1 MSAEICRFEEF
12 ELDRNAYQLRCNG
25 RPRKLERIPLDLLF
39 LLIYRRGDL
48 VTRAEIVE
56 RIWGKDLFL
65 DTDSAINSAVRKIR
79 RALHDNPDAPRFVV
93 TVPAKGYRFIAKVT
107 MAAADDIG
115 VRLPSMPQGPAP
127 IVVGREAELARLES
141 WAAQVIE
148 GRRRVVFVAGEA
160 GIGKTTFVGAFLDTL
175 GGTGARIAR
184 GQCIEQYGAGE
195 PYMPVLEAL
204 MRLCREARG
213 ERVVELLHKFA
224 PTWLAQMPALL
235 SDADRDRLQ
244 VTVQG
249 ITQQR
254 MLREMAQALEALA
267 ADAPLIVALE
277 DLHWSDFS
285 TLELISAIAR
295 RTEPAR
301 LLVLPTYR
309 PTEMLVRNHPLRTIR
324 QELELHRHCE
334 EVRLKLLSEADV
346 ASYLAKRFVDDDAAR
361 SLASF
366 APLIHE
372 RTDGNPLFMVNVVD
386 YLVEQGSLL
395 DANQIE
401 TPRSIL
407 QMIERNLER
416 LTPDEQRILE
426 AASVVGADFSAA
438 AVAAALERP
447 VSDIEDSCTQLSRH
461 EQFISA
467 QGFSEWPDGTVASS
481 FRFHHALYSEVLYQ
495 RMPAGHRVELHRRI
509 AERGEK
515 AHGDHAGEI
524 AVELAHHYSRA
535 NDRNKAIEYFKIAG
549 GRAATRCAMVEAER
563 HYANALK
570 LLNELPE
577 TPERDR
583 RELALQLAV
592 GRARI
597 AIKGWAAPEVEHAY
611 SRGRKLFEQQGE
623 LAQLFPILYGRWVNY
638 LVRFDLRDA
647 YQIAE
652 ELMLQAKNAG
662 DSTLLLQAHQAL
674 GNTSCQMGRF
684 QLAREHL
691 EAALSLCNGRRVRP
705 LSVDME
711 VACRSYLSWT
721 LWFLGYPDQALKM
734 NYGAVELAQALSD
747 PFSLV
752 LAEIFLCQL
761 QQHRREGRAFQETAE
776 RLTAICAEH
785 GFLYGAAHATV
796 RRGAAMIEYGC
807 GEEGLEQIQQG
818 LAAHR
823 ATGAEV
829 NRPEFLY
836 WLAKGYCA
844 TGRVDDALDTLTNAL
859 RVSEEHEYLL
869 LEAEIYRLK
878 GEFLLRKSDFNSA
891 EALACFERGIEV
903 ARKQGAKSLEL
914 SSTTSLGRLLAKQG
928 RCEEARVMLAEIY
941 GWFTEGFDTADL
953 KDAKALLD
961 ELSN

>member
-39 LLIYRRGDL
+39 LLIDRRGDL
-48 VTRAEIVE
+48 VTRSEIVE

-65 DTDSAINSAVRKIR
+65 DSDNAINSAVRKIR
-79 RALHDNPDAPRFVV
+79 RALRDNPDAPRFVV

-115 VRLPSMPQGPAP
+115 VRLPSMPQGPEP

-148 GRRRVVFVAGEA
+148 GRRRVVFVSGEA
-160 GIGKTTFVGAFLDTL
+160 GIGKTTFVSAFLDTL
-175 GGTGARIAR
+175 GGTAAQIAR

-204 MRLCREARG
+204 MRLCREAHG

-224 PTWLAQMPALL
+224 PTWLGQMPALL
-235 SDADRDRLQ
+235 SDADRERLQ

-249 ITQQR
+249 VTQQR

-301 LLVLPTYR
+301 LLVLVTYR
-309 PTEMLVRNHPLRTIR
+309 PTEMLARNHPLRSIR
-324 QELELHRHCE
+324 QELELHHYCE

-372 RTDGNPLFMVNVVD
+372 RTDGNPLFMVNMVD
-386 YLVEQGSLL
+386 YLVQQGSLF
-395 DANQIE
+395 DANKIE

-407 QMIERNLER
+407 QMIERNLEK
-416 LTPDEQRILE
+416 LSPDEQRILE

-447 VSDIEDSCTQLSRH
+447 VSDIENSCTQLSRH

-509 AERGEK
+509 AEREEK
-515 AHGDHAGEI
+515 AHGDRAGEI

-549 GRAATRCAMVEAER
+549 ERAATRCAMVEAER

-583 RELALQLAV
+583 RELALQLVV
-592 GRARI
+592 GPALM

-611 SRGRKLFEQQGE
+611 TPRDGNLVSNLVNSRSS
-623 LAQLFPILYGRWVNY
+623 FPSYMGSGSITWSE
-638 LVRFDLRDA
+638 FDFRSA

-652 ELMLQAKNAG
+652 ELILRAKNAG
-662 DSTLLLQAHQAL
+662 DSTLLLQAHQAV
-674 GNTSCQMGRF
+674 GDTAHQMGRF
-684 QLAREHL
+684 RLASQHL
-691 EAALSLCNGRRVRP
+691 EIALCLGGARRLRP

-711 VACRSYLSWT
+711 VVCRS
-721 LWFLGYPDQALKM
+721 
-734 NYGAVELAQALSD
+734 
-747 PFSLV
+747 
-752 LAEIFLCQL
+752 
-761 QQHRREGRAFQETAE
+761 
-776 RLTAICAEH
+776 
-785 GFLYGAAHATV
+785 
-796 RRGAAMIEYGC
+796 
-807 GEEGLEQIQQG
+807 
-818 LAAHR
+818 
-823 ATGAEV
+823 
-829 NRPEFLY
+829 
-836 WLAKGYCA
+836 
-844 TGRVDDALDTLTNAL
+844 
-859 RVSEEHEYLL
+859 
-869 LEAEIYRLK
+869 
-878 GEFLLRKSDFNSA
+878 
-891 EALACFERGIEV
+891 
-903 ARKQGAKSLEL
+903 
-914 SSTTSLGRLLAKQG
+914 
-928 RCEEARVMLAEIY
+928 
-941 GWFTEGFDTADL
+941 
-953 KDAKALLD
+953 
-961 ELSN
+961 

>member
-1 MSAEICRFEEF
+1 
-12 ELDRNAYQLRCNG
+12 
-25 RPRKLERIPLDLLF
+25 
-39 LLIYRRGDL
+39 
-48 VTRAEIVE
+48 
-56 RIWGKDLFL
+56 
-65 DTDSAINSAVRKIR
+65 
-79 RALHDNPDAPRFVV
+79 
-93 TVPAKGYRFIAKVT
+93 
-107 MAAADDIG
+107 
-115 VRLPSMPQGPAP
+115 
-127 IVVGREAELARLES
+127 
-141 WAAQVIE
+141 
-148 GRRRVVFVAGEA
+148 
-160 GIGKTTFVGAFLDTL
+160 
-175 GGTGARIAR
+175 
-184 GQCIEQYGAGE
+184 
-195 PYMPVLEAL
+195 
-204 MRLCREARG
+204 
-213 ERVVELLHKFA
+213 
-224 PTWLAQMPALL
+224 
-235 SDADRDRLQ
+235 
-244 VTVQG
+244 
-249 ITQQR
+249 

-267 ADAPLIVALE
+267 VETPLIVALE

-285 TLELISAIAR
+285 TLELISTIAR

-301 LLVLPTYR
+301 LLVLATYR
-309 PTEMLVRNHPLRTIR
+309 PTEMLARNHQLSTVK
-324 QELELHRHCE
+324 QELELHRYCE
-334 EVRLKLLSEADV
+334 ELRLKLLSETDV
-346 ASYLAKRFVDDDAAR
+346 AVYLAKRFTNDDAAR

-366 APLIHE
+366 ASLIHE

-386 YLVEQGSLL
+386 YLVEQGSLF
-395 DANQIE
+395 DANKIE

-407 QMIERNLER
+407 QMVERNLER
-416 LTPDEQRILE
+416 LTPDEQRVLE
-426 AASVVGADFSAA
+426 AASVVGAEFSAA
-438 AVAAALERP
+438 AVAAAVESPLSE
-447 VSDIEDSCTQLSRH
+447 IEATCTRLSRH
-461 EQFISA
+461 EQFVSA
-467 QGFSEWPDGTVASS
+467 HGFSEWPDGTVASS
-481 FRFHHALYSEVLYQ
+481 FRFHHALYGDVLYG
-495 RMPAGHRVELHRRI
+495 RMSVAYRLGLHRRI
-509 AERGEK
+509 ANRQEQ
-515 AHGDHAGEI
+515 AHGERAGEI
-524 AVELAHHYSRA
+524 AAELAHHYSRA
-535 NDRNKAIEYFKIAG
+535 NDRNKAIEYFQIAG
-549 GRAATRCAMVEAER
+549 ERAAARCAMGEAEG

-570 LLNELPE
+570 VFNELPE

-611 SRGRKLFEQQGE
+611 TRGWKLFEQQGD

-638 LVRFDLRDA
+638 LVRFDLREA
-647 YQIAE
+647 YQIGE

-691 EAALSLCNGRRVRP
+691 EAALSLCNGRRARP
-705 LSVDME
+705 LSVDLE

-734 NYGAVELAQALSD
+734 SHGAVVVARVLSD

-785 GFLYGAAHATV
+785 GFRYGAAHATV
-796 RRGAAMIEYGC
+796 RRGAAMIEHGR

-844 TGRVDDALDTLTNAL
+844 TGRLDEALDTLTNAL
-859 RVSEEHEYLL
+859 GVSEQHEYLL

-878 GEFLLRKSDFNSA
+878 GEFLLHKNDSNSA
-891 EALACFERGIEV
+891 EAQACFKRAIEI
-903 ARKQGAKSLEL
+903 ARKQSAKALEL
-914 SSTTSLGRLLAKQG
+914 SATTSLGRLLARKG
-928 RCEEARVMLAEIY
+928 RREEAHVMLAEIY